1 MTYGFDLVA
10 LNIQRGRDHGLP
22 SYNTY
27 RQLCSLPQL
36 NTFTDILTPGLST
49 NLPNQ
54 LALAYNSVDDIDLFV
69 GGLLESPISGGNLG
83 PTFSC
88 LIAENFATVKQNDR
102 YFYELGGQPHSF
114 NPGEMNSL
122 SETLNSEL
130 CHEIFAGQLAE
141 IRKASMARIFCD
153 NSDGTIAAVQPKAF
167 LPAGGM

>member
-27 RQLCSLPQL
+27 RQLCRLPKL
-36 NTFTDILTPGLST
+36 NKFTDILLPSPPPNMTGLPS

-54 LALAYNSVDDIDLFV
+54 LALAYKSVDDIDLYV
-69 GGLLESPISGGNLG
+69 GGLLESPIPGGNLG

-102 YFYELGGQPHSF
+102 FFYELGGQPHSF
-114 NPGEMNSL
+114 NPGEMNS
-122 SETLNSEL
+122 SCETVNS
-130 CHEIFAGQLAE
+130 
-141 IRKASMARIFCD
+141 K
-153 NSDGTIAAVQPKAF
+153 
-167 LPAGGM
+167 

>member
-1 MTYGFDLVA
+1 MSDQPC
-10 LNIQRGRDHGLP
+10 NKPDPRPNRSGLP
-22 SYNTY
+22 
-27 RQLCSLPQL
+27 
-36 NTFTDILTPGLST
+36 T
-49 NLPNQ
+49 NLPDQ